1 MSPYK
6 RALHYAY
13 VLDPQN
19 YRDHVHN
26 AYIYHHKKTGEN
38 IFERHTGYI
47 LRCVKYMWLWHR
59 SNRTFHKEF
68 VDYVD
73 EDHFTTLSPDRLF
86 EANERVDAI
95 RKRIASYHSG
105 ADSSINPEL
114 LSECLG
120 YIEDG
125 YTGNEISKMMGI
137 SAQTASNYK
146 KKIKQLITA
155 EHAEVESA

>member
-26 AYIYHHKKTGEN
+26 AYLYHHDKTGGN
-38 IFERHTGYI
+38 IFEKHTGYI

-68 VDYVD
+68 VEYV
-73 EDHFTTLSPDRLF
+73 EEEHFTTLSPDRLL
-86 EANERVDAI
+86 EASEGVDAM

-105 ADSSINPEL
+105 AKASIDPDL
-114 LSECLG
+114 LEQCMTYLEEG
-120 YIEDG
+120 YS
-125 YTGNEISKMMGI
+125 GNEIGQKMGV
-137 SAQTASNYK
+137 SFQTASNYK
-146 KKIKQLITA
+146 KKLQTIL
-155 EHAEVESA
+155 SSP